1 MTMWPTVDRDSLLL
15 PTLPGHDD
23 ALWDT
28 LIELTELRPGE
39 WTLIGGQMV
48 FLHAI
53 EHAIIPDRIVSLRV
67 EEGQEIDEGEL
78 VAIVAAWC
86 DMKDAE

>member
-1 MTMWPTVDRDSLLL
+1 MSAWPTVERASLLL

-39 WTLIGGQMV
+39 WELLRRLVCWGGLLLV
-48 FLHAI
+48 LV
-53 EHAIIPDRIVSLRV
+53 RSLARRRFDPSSAHRP
-67 EEGQEIDEGEL
+67 EALWRGGSAGER
-78 VAIVAAWC
+78 AG
-86 DMKDAE
+86 